1 MTARAA
7 LRPAR
12 GPDLRRR
19 PVANPWIERWAD
31 DEYIRVGIGR
41 TMDHLAAQGPAGHRL
56 VGDDE
61 HLLAPV
67 GGARRPVH
75 TAGSLVFGSDFM

>member
-1 MTARAA
+1 
-7 LRPAR
+7 
-12 GPDLRRR
+12 
-19 PVANPWIERWAD
+19 
-31 DEYIRVGIGR
+31 
-41 TMDHLAAQGPAGHRL
+41 MDHLAAQGPAGHRL

-67 GGARRPVH
+67 GGARRRSH